1 MNERQIFYSNFKLN
15 DILCLILFKLINIH
29 NSHYTC
35 KTIIK
40 YISLIEKQILDK
52 KIQFIL

>member
-15 DILCLILFKLINIH
+15 DILCFKLINIH